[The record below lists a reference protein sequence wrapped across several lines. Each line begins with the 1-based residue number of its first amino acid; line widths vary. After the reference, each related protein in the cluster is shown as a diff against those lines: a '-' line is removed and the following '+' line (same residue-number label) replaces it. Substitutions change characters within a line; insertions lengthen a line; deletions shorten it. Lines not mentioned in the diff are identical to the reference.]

1 MATISLPGLATGI
14 DTSKI
19 IDQLVAAAR
28 VPEKLLQARQAQVN
42 QQSSAFGTLAGDIET
57 LKSALD
63 DLRSAADLRAFS
75 ISTSDVGIL
84 TAEASSGASEGTHE
98 ILIDRLASADRKV
111 NAGLA
116 SADTLVGAG
125 TFAYTYNGETRV
137 LQTTASTTLEG
148 LRDMINNDGG
158 NPGVTA
164 SLLQYDAGD
173 GHVFHLILGGSNTGA
188 DYAIAIDDA
197 QTTLTAFQAG
207 TFTTTQAAQNARLKV
222 DGYPTGADWIERS
235 GNTVDDVLQG
245 VTLHLHATT
254 PDADQPLRLSLSR
267 NTAGLKTKL
276 QTFVADY
283 NNVVTY
289 AQKQTAYDQTTK
301 TAGVLM
307 GEFAVTNILYQLR
320 APLAD
325 RVTGFQD
332 GKDAF
337 TLGGQIGLSLDRAGK
352 LQLDETTLNDA
363 LSTDYLGV
371 LSLLGADRTGAA
383 DGDNLRFYGAPST
396 TRPGVYDVK
405 ATFADGAIVSA
416 MIKLDGEPESAWRNA
431 TIQDGVIIG
440 ASGHPEADMQ
450 VTGTYSGSGTVQ
462 TQVRV
467 RQGLAGRMYD
477 LIDNSLKNSIDL
489 TKKRYQDQ
497 VDMLQHDID
506 NEEERV
512 ARIEKQ
518 YKAQYARLEQTLTLL
533 QAQFGALNGMY
544 SSSSSSS
551 SSSFSSQ
558 D

>member
-1 MATISLPGLATGI
+1 VATISLPGLATGV

-28 VPEKLLQARQAQVN
+28 LPEQLLQARQAKVN
-42 QQSSAFGTLAGDIET
+42 QQSSAFGTLAGDIDT

-63 DLRSAADLRAFS
+63 DLRSAAGLRAFS
-75 ISTSDVGIL
+75 ISTSDGGML

-116 SADTLVGAG
+116 AADTLVGAG
-125 TFAYTYNGETRV
+125 TFAYTYDGQTRV

-164 SLLQYDAGD
+164 SLLKYDAGD
-173 GHVFHLILGGSNTGA
+173 GHVFHLILGGNSTGA
-188 DYAIAIDDA
+188 DYAIAIDDV
-197 QTTLTAFQAG
+197 QTTLTAFQSD
-207 TFTTTQAAQNARLKV
+207 TFTTTQAAQNARLKI
-222 DGYPTGADWIERS
+222 DGYPSGANWIERS
-235 GNTVDDVLQG
+235 SNTVDDVIQG
-245 VTLHLHATT
+245 VTLHLGATT
-254 PDADQPLRLSLSR
+254 PDADQPLRLSLTR
-267 NTAGLKTKL
+267 DTAGLKTKL
-276 QTFVADY
+276 QTFVANY

-289 AQKQTAYDQTTK
+289 AQQQTAYDQTTK

-307 GEFAVTNILYQLR
+307 GEYAVTNILYQLR
-320 APLAD
+320 APLSDPA
-325 RVTGFQD
+325 TGFQD

-352 LQLDETTLNDA
+352 LQLDEKTLDSA
-363 LSTDYLGV
+363 LSKDYLGV
-371 LSLLGADRTGAA
+371 LALVGADRTGAA
-383 DGDNLRFYGAPST
+383 DGDSLRFYGAPST
-396 TRPGVYDVK
+396 TQPGVYDVK

-416 MIKLDGEPESAWRNA
+416 LIKLNGEPESAWRDA
-431 TIQDGVIIG
+431 VIQDGVIIG

-450 VTGTYSGSGTVQ
+450 VTGTYAGSGTVQ

-467 RQGLAGRMYD
+467 RQGLAGHLYD
-477 LIDNSLKNSIDL
+477 LIDNSLKNAIDL

-506 NEEERV
+506 NEETRV
-512 ARIEKQ
+512 ARIQEQ

-533 QAQFGALNGMY
+533 QAQFGALTGASSLLG

-551 SSSFSSQ
+551 SS
-558 D
+558 